1 MVAICAVAIMVLWL
15 AYLARWGLM
24 VVYLSGL
31 IAVGISPLAG
41 WIEQRH
47 VPGTNLHPPRWLS
60 ALIVYL
66 AGGAIAAG
74 IGSAVVPRLID
85 QAQELTQHGPSLL
98 EGAEHFLVRH
108 GLIPYQMSVTEL
120 VGQIPVDVRQAVF
133 QQFWNV
139 IGGALGLTFIL
150 VLSLYLLHE
159 AQTLRAMA
167 LSLVPR
173 ARQGQARRALDE
185 IASRIGAWMMG
196 QLMLSGIIGSTTA
209 LALGLL
215 GIPYFYVLAFIAALG
230 EMVPYAGPVV
240 AAVPGILLALTVS
253 WRMALLVAAFYV
265 AQQQFESQIL
275 VPNLMQRQV
284 GLTSSVV
291 IIAVTLGWSVSGALG
306 AVIAVPT
313 AAILHVALV
322 TLREDGATERG

>member
-1 MVAICAVAIMVLWL
+1 
-15 AYLARWGLM
+15 

>member
-1 MVAICAVAIMVLWL
+1 MVLWL

-159 AQTLRAMA
+159 AQTLRVMA